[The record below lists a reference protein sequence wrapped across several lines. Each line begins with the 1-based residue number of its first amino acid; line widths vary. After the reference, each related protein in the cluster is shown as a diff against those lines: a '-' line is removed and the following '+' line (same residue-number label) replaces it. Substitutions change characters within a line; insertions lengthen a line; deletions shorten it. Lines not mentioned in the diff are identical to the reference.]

1 MSSLALAQR
10 CHTFA
15 VRAQRSSPR
24 ARVLSVKAMAT
35 DAVKATIASAPVV
48 VFSKTYCPCVCQ
60 ALCAGETLATDGQR
74 A

>member
-1 MSSLALAQR
+1 MEKEAIWEVVKLAT
-10 CHTFA
+10 C
-15 VRAQRSSPR
+15 
-24 ARVLSVKAMAT
+24 
-35 DAVKATIASAPVV
+35 DAVKAAIASAPVV